1 MPPVKNKQEILSAL
15 GFSNPNSILCQQAF
29 THSSYINEHPE
40 DISYERLEFLGDA
53 VLSLVSSTYLFTNYP
68 EFPEGIL
75 TDMRAAL
82 VRTEKLAEIS
92 SELHLGDY
100 GRFSKGEEH
109 NHGGKN
115 ENTLADILEALLG
128 AMYLEE
134 GYSAVNAFFMK
145 HFVPHLSVIIETKSY
160 RDPKTQFQ
168 EIVQQQMKITPTY
181 QLLKEDRELDEQA
194 FTVAVHVAGKS
205 LAIGTGKTKKAA
217 ESAAA
222 AKAIGILDKK

>member
-1 MPPVKNKQEILSAL
+1 M
-15 GFSNPNSILCQQAF
+15 
-29 THSSYINEHPE
+29 
-40 DISYERLEFLGDA
+40 
-53 VLSLVSSTYLFTNYP
+53 
-68 EFPEGIL
+68 
-75 TDMRAAL
+75 
-82 VRTEKLAEIS
+82 
-92 SELHLGDY
+92 
-100 GRFSKGEEH
+100 
-109 NHGGKN
+109 
-115 ENTLADILEALLG
+115 
-128 AMYLEE
+128 EE